1 VTAGKTAIFNHI
13 VDINKMIIMSKLN
26 FLKTYIELYKSNE
39 EMNEVEKL
47 ETKTNEERVN
57 ELMKASGRNP
67 DYDENK
73 AFRTNENKLRYDLCP
88 AIAQREYAKVW
99 TEGLKKYPARNWEKG
114 FLFSEVIA
122 SAMRHLEAMRLG
134 EMIDKESGLLH
145 SAHLM
150 ANAAMLTEFY
160 FTHPELND
168 LQKQIK

>member
-1 VTAGKTAIFNHI
+1 MNWQPGNRQAFLNHI
-13 VDINKMIIMSKLN
+13 VDVNKMII
-26 FLKTYIELYKSNE
+26 
-39 EMNEVEKL
+39 MNEVEKL
-47 ETKTNEERVN
+47 ERKPNEQRVR
-57 ELMKASGRNP
+57 ELMIASGRNP

-134 EMIDKESGLLH
+134 EMIDEESGLLH

-168 LQKQIK
+168 LKK

>member
-1 VTAGKTAIFNHI
+1 M
-13 VDINKMIIMSKLN
+13 NKEHMIEEVKKGIS
-26 FLKTYIELYKSNE
+26 TEEYKI
-39 EMNEVEKL
+39 
-47 ETKTNEERVN
+47 RQ
-57 ELMKASGRNP
+57 LMIASGRNP

-99 TEGLKKYPARNWEKG
+99 TQGLEKYPAGNWEKG
-114 FLFSEVIA
+114 FPFSVVIA

-134 EMIDKESGLLH
+134 EMIDEESGLLH

-168 LQKQIK
+168 LKK

>member
-1 VTAGKTAIFNHI
+1 
-13 VDINKMIIMSKLN
+13 
-26 FLKTYIELYKSNE
+26 
-39 EMNEVEKL
+39 MNEIEKL
-47 ETKTNEERVN
+47 ETKTNKERVK
-57 ELMKASGRNP
+57 ELMIASERNP
-67 DYDENK
+67 CIEEYG
-73 AFRTNENKLRYDLCP
+73 AYRTNENKLRYDLCP

-99 TEGLKKYPARNWEKG
+99 TQGLEKYHARNWEKG

-134 EMIDKESGLLH
+134 EIIAAESGLLH

-168 LQKQIK
+168 LKK

>member
-1 VTAGKTAIFNHI
+1 
-13 VDINKMIIMSKLN
+13 MIIM
-26 FLKTYIELYKSNE
+26 NE
-39 EMNEVEKL
+39 AEKL
-47 ETKTNEERVN
+47 ITKTNYERVR
-57 ELMKASGRNP
+57 ELMIASGRNP
-67 DYDENK
+67 CIEEYG

-114 FLFSEVIA
+114 FPFSEVIA
-122 SAMRHLEAMRLG
+122 SAMRHLEAIRLG
-134 EMIDKESGLLH
+134 EEIDAESGLLH

-168 LQKQIK
+168 LKK

>member
-1 VTAGKTAIFNHI
+1 
-13 VDINKMIIMSKLN
+13 
-26 FLKTYIELYKSNE
+26 
-39 EMNEVEKL
+39 MNEVEKL
-47 ETKTNEERVN
+47 ERKTNEQRIK
-57 ELMKASGRNP
+57 ELMIASGFLP
-67 DYDENK
+67 DYNKNK

-99 TEGLKKYPARNWEKG
+99 TEGLKKYPERNWEKG
-114 FLFSEVIA
+114 FTFSEVIA

-134 EMIDKESGLLH
+134 EMIDAESGLLH

-168 LQKQIK
+168 LKK

>member
-1 VTAGKTAIFNHI
+1 
-13 VDINKMIIMSKLN
+13 
-26 FLKTYIELYKSNE
+26 
-39 EMNEVEKL
+39 MNEVEKL
-47 ETKTNEERVN
+47 ERKPNKQRVR
-57 ELMKASGRNP
+57 ELMIASGILP
-67 DYDENK
+67 DYKENK

-99 TEGLKKYPARNWEKG
+99 TQGLEKYPARNWEKG

-134 EMIDKESGLLH
+134 QMIDEESGLLH

-150 ANAAMLTEFY
+150 ANAAMLTEFH

-168 LQKQIK
+168 LKK

>member
-1 VTAGKTAIFNHI
+1 VEILNHI
-13 VDINKMIIMSKLN
+13 VNVNKMIIMNAEKM
-26 FLKTYIELYKSNE
+26 IEEVKETIKAE
-39 EMNEVEKL
+39 EDKI
-47 ETKTNEERVN
+47 RQ
-57 ELMKASGRNP
+57 LMIASGFLPN
-67 DYDENK
+67 YDKNK

-99 TEGLKKYPARNWEKG
+99 TQGLEKYPARNWEKG

-122 SAMRHLEAMRLG
+122 SAMRHLEAIRLG
-134 EMIDKESGLLH
+134 QEIDEESGLLH

-168 LQKQIK
+168 LKK

>member
-1 VTAGKTAIFNHI
+1 
-13 VDINKMIIMSKLN
+13 
-26 FLKTYIELYKSNE
+26 
-39 EMNEVEKL
+39 MNEVEKL
-47 ETKTNEERVN
+47 ERKSNEERVR
-57 ELMKASGRNP
+57 ELMIASGRNP

-122 SAMRHLEAMRLG
+122 SAMRHLEAIRLG
-134 EMIDKESGLLH
+134 EEIDAESGLLH
-145 SAHLM
+145 SSHLM

-168 LQKQIK
+168 LNK

>member
-1 VTAGKTAIFNHI
+1 
-13 VDINKMIIMSKLN
+13 
-26 FLKTYIELYKSNE
+26 
-39 EMNEVEKL
+39 MNEVEKL
-47 ETKTNEERVN
+47 ETKTNEERLR
-57 ELMKASGRNP
+57 ELMIASGILP
-67 DYDENK
+67 DYDKNK
-73 AFRTNENKLRYDLCP
+73 PFRTNENKLRYDLCP

-150 ANAAMLTEFY
+150 ANAAMLTEFH

-168 LQKQIK
+168 LKK

>member
-1 VTAGKTAIFNHI
+1 VAILNHI
-13 VDINKMIIMSKLN
+13 VDVNKMII
-26 FLKTYIELYKSNE
+26 
-39 EMNEVEKL
+39 MNEVEKL
-47 ETKTNEERVN
+47 ERKTNEQRVR
-57 ELMKASGRNP
+57 ELMIASGFLP
-67 DYDENK
+67 DYDKNK

-99 TEGLKKYPARNWEKG
+99 TQGLEKYPARNWEKG
-114 FLFSEVIA
+114 FAFSVVIA

-134 EMIDKESGLLH
+134 EMIDEESGLLH